1 MIAAIYWFRQDLRL
15 HDNPALLKAI
25 AQTDRLL
32 PVCTEWPTTP
42 SPWLNQRI
50 GQHRQAFVQQA
61 REGLRQALMAKGSDL
76 LLLRGDAVSALVN
89 TARAFD
95 IRHVFCE
102 DIATPEEQAEVA
114 ALRAHGLQV
123 VTHWQSS
130 LLRPERLPFELVDL
144 PDVFTRFRQ
153 QVERAGCQPDTPLPA
168 PTRLPPCPELPSSG
182 TENFM
187 SDPIVEPR
195 SSFPYHEPAFSGAE
209 PSALAHV
216 QRYFH
221 SALPQHYKSTRNGL
235 MGRDYST
242 KFSPW
247 LAIGALS
254 PRYVYAALKAHE
266 QDKGANDST
275 YWIWFELLWRDYFRF
290 LQLKHGNALYS
301 ARGLSQTAPLRHN
314 AKNFARWCAG
324 ETGEAL
330 VDAAMHELSA
340 SGYLSNRLRQLVAS
354 YLIHDLG
361 GDYRAGAAW
370 FESQLLDYDAC
381 SNQGNWLYIA
391 GLGTDPRGG
400 RRFNP
405 EKQTREHDADG
416 SYRRLWSTP

>member
-25 AQTDRLL
+25 AQADTLL
-32 PVCTEWPTTP
+32 PVCSEWPATP
-42 SPWLNQRI
+42 SRWLNPRI
-50 GQHRQAFVQQA
+50 GQHRLAFVEQA
-61 REGLRQALMAKGSDL
+61 REGLKQALMSKGSDL
-76 LLLRGDAVSALVN
+76 LLLRGDAVSALVD

-102 DIATPEEQAEVA
+102 EIATPEEQAEVA
-114 ALRAHGLQV
+114 ALRAQGLQV

-130 LLRPERLPFELVDL
+130 LLRPEQLPFELINL

-153 QVERAGCQPDTPLPA
+153 QIEHAGCEPDA
-168 PTRLPPCPELPSSG
+168 PMPSPERLPLCPVLVPAG
-182 TENFM
+182 TETHTVN
-187 SDPIVEPR
+187 PVAEPR
-195 SSFPYHEPAFSGAE
+195 SSFPYHESAFSGAE
-209 PSALAHV
+209 QSALAHV

-221 SALPQHYKSTRNGL
+221 SELPQHYKSTRNGL
-235 MGRDYST
+235 MGSDYST
-242 KFSPW
+242 KLSPW

-254 PRYVYAALKAHE
+254 PRQVQDALKTHE
-266 QDKGANDST
+266 QAQGANDST

-290 LQLKHGNALYS
+290 LQLKHGHALYS
-301 ARGLSQTAPLRHN
+301 ARGLSQAAPVRHN
-314 AKNFARWCAG
+314 AKHFARWCAG

-370 FESQLLDYDAC
+370 FESQLLDYDAY

-391 GLGTDPRGG
+391 GRGTDPRGG

-416 SYRRLWSTP
+416 CYRRLWSSR